1 MAYEISYEKDLG
13 YMKNKHSGQITFSE
27 IKEMYSNLLALAAEK
42 KCTLF
47 FSDFREVLEGKITIT
62 EIYSLPKVFNQIA
75 KKNNINVHECINAIL
90 IPEEN
95 YLFQF
100 FVTVS
105 NNFAQ
110 TNIKLFL
117 DEEEAI
123 TWLLRRR
130 KQ

>member
-1 MAYEISYEKDLG
+1 SEKR
-13 YMKNKHSGQITFSE
+13 
-27 IKEMYSNLLALAAEK
+27 
-42 KCTLF
+42 CTLF
-47 FSDFREVLEGKITIT
+47 YSDFREVAEGKISIT

-75 KKNNINVHECINAIL
+75 SKNNIIVHECINAIL
-90 IPEEN
+90 IPKEN

-117 DEEEAI
+117 DEEEALK
-123 TWLLRRR
+123 WLLSRR
-130 KQ
+130 KR

>member
-1 MAYEISYEKDLG
+1 MAYEISYEKDFG